1 MTSGDP
7 GYAHQKLTLAV
18 HSLAVGA
25 GDVRSR
31 LRDAFL
37 ILHVI
42 HEQDFPDSLKNQ
54 WRWIKLQVTKFG
66 PREDEIGHIYQGS
79 IDNTLGRIKNST
91 GTKIAAAIVALEG
104 DLEGYLKDLQ

>member
-7 GYAHQKLTLAV
+7 GYAHQKLALAV
-18 HSLAVGA
+18 HALAVGA

-31 LRDAFL
+31 LRNAFL

-42 HEQDFPDSLKNQ
+42 HERDFPDSLKDK
-54 WRWIKLQVTKFG
+54 WRWIKSQVTRFG
-66 PREDEIGHIYQGS
+66 PRKDESGHIYVGS

-91 GTKIAAAIVALEG
+91 GTKIAAAIYTLEG